1 MTEVRVCG
9 NKTCRRQGSLQI
21 LDAAKELAPSAVT
34 VTRSGCLGRCGAG
47 PNLVLLPSELLV
59 AHCSTAA
66 HLARIL
72 ERQLPPD
79 ASREVALLYRA
90 LELRLR
96 GNGALELGDAAAAE
110 ADYTRELEEVDP
122 PRHRHLVLANRS
134 AARLTLG
141 NAQGALDD
149 ALAAQAC
156 APADGLGTRGAERE
170 ADARAAL
177 SSGAPPDKTR

>member
-1 MTEVRVCG
+1 V
-9 NKTCRRQGSLQI
+9 
-21 LDAAKELAPSAVT
+21 LDAAKELAPATVA

-47 PNLVLLPSELLV
+47 PNLVLLPAELFV

-66 HLARIL
+66 HLARLL
-72 ERQLPPD
+72 ELQLPGD
-79 ASREVALLYRA
+79 AGKEVAVLYRA

-96 GNGALELGDAAAAE
+96 GNGALERGDAAAALVE
-110 ADYTRELEEVDP
+110 YTTVLEEVNP

-134 AARLTLG
+134 AARLKLG
-141 NAQGALDD
+141 DAQGALDD

-156 APADGLGTRGAERE
+156 APMDGTWSRGAERE

-177 SSGAPPDKTR
+177 SAATP